1 MRSTADTSTDALRA
15 LVAEIGGFLERTREA
30 LDDEIRHYPTP
41 IPRCDAQFNHL
52 YAQRSR
58 LARELDAARETD
70 GQALAFVRAFVAS
83 APFGESD
90 AERTLR
96 SRASRA
102 IERS

>member
-1 MRSTADTSTDALRA
+1 MRNDTASSVALAAELRA
-15 LVAEIGGFLERTREA
+15 FLGRLRVT
-30 LDDEIRHYPTP
+30 LDEEIRTYPTP